1 MTQQLARGARQALN
15 RIEDEIEDARE
26 AAHLADTHSHDPAY
40 IRDRMS
46 EIFDAL
52 ARLERKLEREIEPL
66 LARRE
71 PTVEQRLAEIEERV
85 ASLEAAR
92 ALLR

>member
-1 MTQQLARGARQALN
+1 MTQQLTRHARQALN
-15 RIEDEIEDARE
+15 RVEDECEDIRD
-26 AAHLADTHSHDPAY
+26 AAQLADTHRHDPAY
-40 IRDRMS
+40 VRDRMA

-66 LARRE
+66 LVRRD
-71 PTVEQRLAEIEERV
+71 PTLEQRFADLEERV

-92 ALLR
+92 LLR